1 MKSDPKAHGLMFLT
15 RLTVFLAPA
24 LLAVA
29 AFASVAQAQDAKEI
43 PFDLTAANIAYD
55 VSGSRVTATPEPG
68 KQVHISSPKGQVWA
82 DTIHYDL
89 ANNSVT
95 ANGNVKL
102 LNPDGTSLIVQ
113 TLELTGDMQRGALEQ
128 LRLSLPALGEIAQAG
143 TAKVSGT
150 TYTMTDITYSPC
162 KECIGDRKPWT
173 LSADQMVY
181 RKDDGDMTYKNA
193 VFDVYGVPVM
203 YLPWFRHPVG
213 PKKPK
218 NGLLPPQFGRSEN
231 LGENIT
237 LAGYVFNESENADYT
252 IRTRLM
258 SERGAQLMLERRQ
271 STLTTDSDIRGSF
284 INDTKTGDQRSH
296 LKIEAEKDFTAS
308 RRIGLNGEIASD
320 DTYLQQYYDRL
331 DPYLSSTLYGED
343 AGEQH
348 YAALSMT
355 RFQDLSPTRAMA
367 DTAQVMPHL
376 ELSRWFVPSFGG
388 QVDMSA
394 DVLNIYRGNGNESR
408 RAIGGVEYT
417 RPFMMMDGSKLTLG
431 ASGRFDA
438 YLVNNGNTDGTVT
451 RALPEATAMW
461 EKPYVSPGGTHTIA
475 PQVMVA
481 VSPRGGNSNNRVPN
495 EDSVSYELDTSNLFE
510 TSRFA
515 GLDRIETGPRMMYG
529 IDNRWGTPD
538 HTDYRLFLG
547 QSIRK
552 FDDTSLPESGGA
564 ATNVSDW
571 VGMVEANPVDWFG
584 VNSRF
589 RLDNASFNLRRID
602 NGMRIG
608 NIDGAYMTVTH
619 SYLTNGPEELA
630 TDFTVPLTKQLAFR
644 GNTRNDLAT
653 STLLEGR
660 GGLVWTRDCY
670 EIETVI
676 RRRGYTNGDLRPGT
690 DYLVNLRLL
699 TLGSED

>member
-1 MKSDPKAHGLMFLT
+1 MLLS
-15 RLTVFLAPA
+15 RLTVFVVPA
-24 LLAVA
+24 ILSLAVLA
-29 AFASVAQAQDAKEI
+29 TPTHAQQGQEM

-55 VSGSRVTATPEPG
+55 VSGSRVTATAEPG
-68 KQVHISSPKGQVWA
+68 QQVHINSAKGKVWA
-82 DTIHYDL
+82 DTVHYDL
-89 ANNSVT
+89 AANAVT
-95 ANGNVKL
+95 ASGNVRL
-102 LNPDGTSLIVQ
+102 LNPDGTELRVNS
-113 TLELTGDMQRGALEQ
+113 LELTGDMQQGALEQ
-128 LRLSLPALGEIAQAG
+128 LRLTLPALGEIAQAG

-162 KECIGDRKPWT
+162 KECIGNRKPWS
-173 LSADQMVY
+173 LSADKMTYDQ
-181 RKDDGDMTYKNA
+181 KEGDMTYRNA
-193 VFDVYGVPVM
+193 VMDVYGVPVM

-218 NGLLPPQFGRSEN
+218 NGLLPPQFGRSES

-237 LAGYVFNESENADYT
+237 ISGYVYNEPENADYT
-252 IRTRLM
+252 VRTRM
-258 SERGAQLMLERRQ
+258 MTERGAQLMLERRQ
-271 STLTTDSDIRGSF
+271 STLTTDSDIDASF
-284 INDTKTGDQRSH
+284 INDTKLGQQRSH
-296 LKIEAEKDFTAS
+296 LKIEAEKDFSAS

-320 DTYLQQYYDRL
+320 DTYLQQYFDRL
-331 DPYLSSTLYGED
+331 DPYLASTLYGED

-348 YAALSMT
+348 YAALSVT
-355 RFQDLSPTRAMA
+355 RFQDLSPTRPMA
-367 DTAQVMPHL
+367 ETAQVLPHL

-388 QVDMSA
+388 QVDLSA
-394 DVLNIYRGNGNESR
+394 DVLNIYRGNGEESR

-431 ASGRFDA
+431 ATGRFDA
-438 YLVNNGNTDGTVT
+438 YLVDNSTTEGTVT
-451 RALPEATAMW
+451 RVLPEATAMW
-461 EKPYVSPGGTHTIA
+461 EKPYVSPGGRHTVA

-481 VSPRGGNSNNRVPN
+481 LSPRGGNSNNRVPN

-515 GLDRIETGPRMMYG
+515 GLDRVETGPRVIYG

-538 HTDYRLFLG
+538 HTDYRLFVG
-547 QSIRK
+547 QSWRK
-552 FDDTSLPESGGA
+552 FDDTSLPASGGA
-564 ATNVSDW
+564 ATNLSDW
-571 VGMVEANPVDWFG
+571 VGMVEASPSDWFS
-584 VNSRF
+584 VNSRM
-589 RLDNASFNLRRID
+589 RLDNATFNLRRID
-602 NGMRIG
+602 NGLRLG
-608 NIDGAYMTVTH
+608 RVNEANFRLTH
-619 SYLTNGPEELA
+619 SYLNEGPEELY
-630 TDFTVPLTKQLAFR
+630 TEVNIPLTDQLAFR

-676 RRRGYTNGDLRPGT
+676 RRRGYSNGDLQPGT